1 MGWLRSKPTEIRRRL
16 SEVEA
21 DQAALRGR
29 RTELEKFL
37 IAAPAPTWRE
47 AAEKARYLIGLFA
60 TTSMGRDPRR
70 QKLIA
75 GVLDDFSRLSGEPAA
90 TPAAGEADAG
100 RRGLRRERAL
110 KERGRQRSG
119 PKLRLQGHCGRRRRA
134 PARPGGAR
142 RAR

>member
-1 MGWLRSKPTEIRRRL
+1 MRHDAIVLDEHRGMAAQKATEIRRRL

-60 TTSMGRDPRR
+60 TTSMGARSAP
-70 QKLIA
+70 
-75 GVLDDFSRLSGEPAA
+75 S
-90 TPAAGEADAG
+90 EAHCRCA
-100 RRGLRRERAL
+100 R
-110 KERGRQRSG
+110 
-119 PKLRLQGHCGRRRRA
+119 RLQQAGGRTGSGNCRA
-134 PARPGGAR
+134 
-142 RAR
+142 